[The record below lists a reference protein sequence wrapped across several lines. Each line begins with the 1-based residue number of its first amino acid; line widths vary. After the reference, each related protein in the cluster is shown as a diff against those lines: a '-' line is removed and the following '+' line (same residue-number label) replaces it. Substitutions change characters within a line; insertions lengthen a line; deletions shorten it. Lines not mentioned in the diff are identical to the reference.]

1 MSDIAREAGVSLSTV
16 SYALSGKRPI
26 SPATRERIQEAIE
39 KLSYHPTAS
48 ARALALNRASIL
60 AVAVP
65 LRPGANGHVI
75 MQFVRS
81 MLGTAYE
88 RDVDILLVTG
98 EDADHTQ
105 RVIEEGKA
113 DALVVM
119 DVSDSDPRMGFL
131 RKLSKPVVLI
141 GYPKR
146 TYGLACVDFDFREAA
161 ALCVRELH
169 STGARKI
176 YMIRPPQEAREPVF
190 TYQRRS
196 LEGFRDGLDDFD
208 LTGDVVELPA
218 SYPAI
223 LQWAEQA
230 LTGPEAPDALFVH
243 HEALLAPLGRVLRDL
258 SIQIPDALQVTA
270 IAPEDVASDG
280 PWQVS
285 GTTLPIE
292 TIGATAVTMALDLVD
307 DAELAPSAQLLA
319 PRFTRR
325 ETTR

>member
-26 SPATRERIQEAIE
+26 SPATRERIQDAIE
-39 KLSYHPTAS
+39 RLSYHPTAS
-48 ARALALNRASIL
+48 ARALALNRSSIL

-65 LRPGANGHVI
+65 LRQGANPHVI

-98 EDADHTQ
+98 EDAVHTK
-105 RVIEEGKA
+105 RVIDEGKA

-119 DVSDSDPRMGFL
+119 DLSDGDPRMGFL
-131 RKLSKPVVLI
+131 RKLTKPVVLI

-161 ALCVRELH
+161 ALCVRKLH
-169 STGARKI
+169 DSGANKI
-176 YMIRPPQEAREPVF
+176 WMICPPQATGDPVF

-196 LEGFRDGLDDFD
+196 LEGFRDGLDDCAV
-208 LTGDVVELPA
+208 TGEVVQLPA
-218 SYPAI
+218 SAPDI
-223 LQWAEQA
+223 LAWAERT
-230 LTGPEAPDALFVH
+230 LTGPDAPDALFVH
-243 HEALLAPLGRVLRDL
+243 HEALLAPLGRALRDL
-258 SIQIPDALQVTA
+258 GVEVPNALQVAA
-270 IAPEDVASDG
+270 IAPQDVATDG

-285 GTTLPIE
+285 GATLPIE
-292 TIGATAVTMALDLVD
+292 AIGAAAVTMALDLVD
-307 DAELAPSAQLLA
+307 DDELAPSAQLLA

>member
-26 SPATRERIQEAIE
+26 SPATRERIQEAIDR
-39 KLSYHPTAS
+39 LSYHPTAS
-48 ARALALNRASIL
+48 ARALALNRSSLL
-60 AVAVP
+60 AVAAP

-88 RDVDILLVTG
+88 RDVDILLVAG
-98 EDADHTQ
+98 EDAEHTQ

-119 DVSDSDPRMGFL
+119 DLSDGDPRTGFL
-131 RKLSKPVVLI
+131 RKLPKPVVLI

-169 STGARKI
+169 GSGSRSI
-176 YMIRPPQEAREPVF
+176 WMIRTPQEAGEPVF

-196 LEGFRDGLDDFD
+196 LEGFHDGLDDFG
-208 LTGDVVELPA
+208 LTGQVVELPA
-218 SYPAI
+218 AYPEV
-223 LQWAEQA
+223 LQWARQS
-230 LTGPEAPDALFVH
+230 LLGPKAPDALFVH
-243 HEALLAPLGRVLRDL
+243 HEALLAPLGRALRDL
-258 SIQIPDALQVTA
+258 GVEVPNALQVAA
-270 IAPEDVASDG
+270 IAPQDVATDG

-307 DAELAPSAQLLA
+307 DTDLAPSSQLLA
-319 PRFTRR
+319 PRFTHR